1 MKRQKIVWKIYC
13 DICFLPF
20 SRTDSLAR
28 HKTNRSCTKEAV
40 SQPVLQKGII
50 SEDQGN
56 LLRGIDKKTGK
67 RERKFKLFGY
77 VRVPELFRMTNILN
91 INNSEGMTIFGR
103 NDNIRKE

>member
-56 LLRGIDKKTGK
+56 LLKSVDKKTGK
-67 RERKFKLFGY
+67 REGSFTYLFLCHHLNVPTLTSSPVLKLQDSQGY
-77 VRVPELFRMTNILN
+77 LCMAFL
-91 INNSEGMTIFGR
+91 
-103 NDNIRKE
+103 

>member
-56 LLRGIDKKTGK
+56 LLTANIFEGGPIHSGYLYYIDGYKK
-67 RERKFKLFGY
+67 
-77 VRVPELFRMTNILN
+77 
-91 INNSEGMTIFGR
+91 
-103 NDNIRKE
+103 

>member
-1 MKRQKIVWKIYC
+1 MEPPVKRQKIVWKIYC

-56 LLRGIDKKTGK
+56 LLSGIDNKTSK
-67 RERKFKLFGY
+67 REGVSHPSGMVGY
-77 VRVPELFRMTNILN
+77 W
-91 INNSEGMTIFGR
+91 SYSG
-103 NDNIRKE
+103 